1 MIVNFPRCFSW
12 LLAHEGGFSN
22 HARDPGNATMLGVTK
37 ATYEDYVGRS
47 VSIDEI
53 KNLTQDDVE
62 PIYKKRYW
70 DRVHGDVM
78 PSGLDWMLFDWGVN
92 SGPRRASKA
101 LQLSVG
107 VRADGVIGP
116 NTMDAVSKADIAATI
131 EAIHRVR
138 ELFYRRL
145 STFDTFGR
153 GWIRRNDE
161 TLEQSLNLFHR

>member
-1 MIVNFPRCFSW
+1 MIGHERGVSTPR
-12 LLAHEGGFSN
+12 
-22 HARDPGNATMLGVTK
+22 RDPAGATMMGITK
-37 ATYEDYVGRS
+37 AIYEDYVGRS

-53 KNLTQDDVE
+53 RDLTQDDVE
-62 PIYKKRYW
+62 PIYRSRYW
-70 DRVHGDVM
+70 NKVQGDVM

-116 NTMDAVSKADIAATI
+116 NTMDAVSKADIVATI
-131 EAIHRVR
+131 EAIHKSR

>member
-12 LLAHEGGFSN
+12 LLAHEGGYIA
-22 HARDPGNATMLGVTK
+22 HPRDPGGRTNLGCTQAV
-37 ATYEDYVGRS
+37 YEDWIGRS
-47 VSIDEI
+47 VTEDEM
-53 KNLTQDDVE
+53 KALLPADVE

-116 NTMDAVSKADIAATI
+116 NTMDAVSKADIVATI
-131 EAIHRVR
+131 ESIHKAR